1 MSHPAEGTGH
11 RRVTRGAE
19 DAINKKKQKDRA
31 NQESKE
37 GKMASGAEPRKD
49 MMIDWKQNS
58 GEVIVKLNPGP
69 GAINVDELKAE
80 FTDTDCVI
88 SFPEGNQWDCH
99 FHEEIEG
106 SCSKIQYK
114 EKGNFLQ
121 LILQK
126 KIPMNKWPSLQKKK
140 KDLVK
145 EQVKPPGIVRENGKA
160 KTPMKTPISDA
171 NQAQPTGNPEVR
183 KTKPAFR
190 SIRRGQESGDAN
202 AGARSPNSRKSGTSP
217 APQSGTPGR
226 RSSPH
231 KMPSTREG
239 SPRNQRTGSND
250 GSHKCPGGK
259 GKDKVTDHIQAKERS
274 APKPASPR
282 VEASGVLGRKVDT
295 EKTPLPRPGA
305 LHQSTAPPPQPLC
318 TTSPAP
324 APPGDLTLDLPLMSK
339 DLTQLSTE
347 QFADGQEEASKS
359 PMDDRKTSD
368 PSSRGTSQAG
378 AGQTE
383 SAAGSGGSSEGYSI
397 DKASEDVEPYV
408 NLTFVKND
416 YYEKG
421 NDVVVVHVYVKE
433 ISKPTSRVLFR
444 EQDFTLI
451 FQTSDLN
458 FLRLHPG
465 CGPDTVF
472 RWQVKLRNLIDP
484 DQCKYNFAGVR
495 IDISLQKKQCQRWGG
510 LEAPAAQGAVGG
522 AKVAMPASPAP
533 LDKATPGSN
542 QHPLSSKEEPRA
554 VEKEKPRAEDAS
566 LDKVASR
573 AAADHVPVKAEQL
586 MASPKP
592 TCMVPPMTHS
602 AMSSDSA
609 QEEEEKRVC
618 LPGFTG
624 LVNLGNTC
632 FMNSVIQSLS
642 NTRELRDYFQDHSF
656 ESEINCNNPLGT
668 GGRLAVSFAV
678 LLRALW
684 KGTHHAFQP
693 SKLKAI
699 VASKA
704 SQFTGYAQ
712 HDAQEFMAFLLDGL
726 HEDLNRIQNKPYTET
741 VDSDGRPDEEVA
753 DEAWLRH
760 KMRND
765 SFVVDLFQGQYKS
778 KLVCPV
784 CTKVSITFDPFL
796 YLPVPLPQKQKVLT
810 VYYFAKEPHK
820 KPIKFLVS
828 ICKENSSAA
837 DVLESI
843 SQSVRVKA
851 ENLKL
856 AEVVKNRINRTFN
869 PSCSVDS
876 VSPSDQLFCFEVLSP
891 ELAKEHVFVLQVQQR
906 PQVPSIPVTKCS
918 ACQKKQVSEE
928 EKLKRCTRCYRAGYC
943 NQVCQKTHWPE
954 HKLSCRPENIGYPF
968 LISVPESRLTYSRL
982 AQLLEGYARY
992 SVNVFQPPFLPGRTS
1007 PEQPPQPL
1015 SPEKTD
1021 FAPQSSCTF
1030 LEDSS
1035 EEVKDSDAAKP
1046 TLGPSQ
1052 CPSLQPEQGDS
1063 NTQAKTIVERQSLVS
1078 TDSGFSEQSSDTL
1091 REIDSGG
1098 EKETSYEKSVKPEA
1112 AVPGYQQSV
1121 ETLSSHTALFYII
1134 LIDSAGREVKLED
1147 KGDAVLDLTDDC
1159 SLALVWK
1166 NNERMKEFVLVES
1179 KELECEEDPGSAS
1192 EAARVGLFTLEQCL
1206 NLFTKPEV
1214 LAPEEAWYCPK
1225 CNQHREA
1232 SKQLMLWRLPNIL
1245 IIQLK
1250 RFSFRTFIWRDK
1262 INDLVDFPVRGLDLT
1277 TFCIG
1282 QKEDHQ
1288 RPIYDLYAVINH
1300 YGGMIGGHY
1309 TAYARL
1315 PNEKNSQRSDVG
1327 WRLFDDSTVTTVDE
1341 SQVVTRYA
1349 YVLFYR
1355 RRNSPV
1361 ERPVRG
1367 HPADHR
1373 PETGASAEA
1382 AASQASLIWQALEAE
1397 EEELHHDADVQ
1408 RRHRA
1413 PATHGPTQL
1422 QLSEYS
1428 DEARIRY
1435 FVLGTMAAIVAFF
1448 LNIFYP
1454 FMYQSQGR

>member
-1 MSHPAEGTGH
+1 MSHPAEGAGQ
-11 RRVTRGAE
+11 RRVTRGTE
-19 DAINKKKQKDRA
+19 DAVNRKKQKDRI

-37 GKMASGAEPRKD
+37 GKMVSGGETKKE

-58 GEVIVKLNPGP
+58 EEIIVRLNTGP
-69 GAINVDELKAE
+69 GALIVEDVKTA

-88 SFPEGNQWDCH
+88 NLPEGSQWNCH

-121 LILQK
+121 VILQK

-140 KDLVK
+140 KDVVK
-145 EQVKPPGIVRENGKA
+145 EQGKQTTIKENRKA
-160 KTPMKTPISDA
+160 KVPSKLSASEKNRT
-171 NQAQPTGNPEVR
+171 QPTGNSEI
-183 KTKPAFR
+183 KTNKSEQKSAK
-190 SIRRGQESGDAN
+190 RGQESAEVPTRGK
-202 AGARSPNSRKSGTSP
+202 GHVTRKSEASIA
-217 APQSGTPGR
+217 APSGPQIR
-226 RSSPH
+226 KASPH
-231 KMPSTREG
+231 KPVSAVPARDA
-239 SPRNQRTGSND
+239 SPRSHRTVSLEN
-250 GSHKCPGGK
+250 STKCVKSKGPG
-259 GKDKVTDHIQAKERS
+259 KVPDRTQAGDS
-274 APKPASPR
+274 SVLVKPASPLR
-282 VEASGVLGRKVDT
+282 DTQNATGDKVTACDQEMIPLPDMQPVPPSVSQMVQPGCSSTPSNRIEEDMASGVTLPSKELAATVSEQALERQQEVPKPAEFLHDNETFVD
-295 EKTPLPRPGA
+295 
-305 LHQSTAPPPQPLC
+305 
-318 TTSPAP
+318 SPIIP
-324 APPGDLTLDLPLMSK
+324 ATQDELPLLGKAPENLMVPNGGFS
-339 DLTQLSTE
+339 LE
-347 QFADGQEEASKS
+347 DGGEEA
-359 PMDDRKTSD
+359 
-368 PSSRGTSQAG
+368 
-378 AGQTE
+378 
-383 SAAGSGGSSEGYSI
+383 
-397 DKASEDVEPYV
+397 EPYV

-416 YYEKG
+416 HYEKG
-421 NDVVVVHVYVKE
+421 NDVVVVHVYVKQICKE
-433 ISKPTSRVLFR
+433 TSRVLFR

-451 FQTSDLN
+451 FKTSDPN

-465 CGPDTVF
+465 CGPDQVF
-472 RWQVKLRNLIDP
+472 RWQVKLRNLIEP
-484 DQCKYNFAGVR
+484 DLCRFNFTGSR

-510 LEAPAAQGAVGG
+510 LEAPTTQGAVGG

-533 LDKATPGSN
+533 LDKAQPGNN
-542 QHPLSSKEEPRA
+542 QHALSSKEEARG
-554 VEKEKPRAEDAS
+554 VEKEKPRAEEAS
-566 LDKVASR
+566 LEKVAPR
-573 AAADHVPVKAEQL
+573 TPAEHVSVKSEPL
-586 MASPKP
+586 LPSPKP

-602 AMSSDSA
+602 AISSDSA

-784 CTKVSITFDPFL
+784 CAKVSITFDPFL

-810 VYYFAKEPHK
+810 VYFFAKEPHK

-828 ICKENSSAA
+828 ISKENSSAS

-843 SQSVRVKA
+843 SQSVRVKM
-851 ENLKL
+851 ENLRL
-856 AEVVKNRINRTFN
+856 AEVAKHRFHRMFR

-876 VSPSDQLFCFEVLSP
+876 VSPSDVLLCFEVLSP
-891 ELAKEHVFVLQVQQR
+891 ELAKERVLVLQVQQR
-906 PQVPSIPVTKCS
+906 PQVPSIPITKCS
-918 ACQKKQVSEE
+918 ACQKKQLSEE
-928 EKLKRCTRCYRAGYC
+928 EKLKRCTRCYRVGYC
-943 NQVCQKTHWPE
+943 NQACQKTHWPE
-954 HKLSCRPENIGYPF
+954 HKIACRPENIGYPF
-968 LISVPESRLTYSRL
+968 LISVPESRLTYTRL

-992 SVNVFQPPFLPGRTS
+992 SVNVFQPPFLPGRMS

-1015 SPEKTD
+1015 SADKAESSM
-1021 FAPQSSCTF
+1021 AQSSCTYQGEPQ
-1030 LEDSS
+1030 EDERVSAMLSLGSS
-1035 EEVKDSDAAKP
+1035 PCHTAQTEAAGEDGAHGKMCSDRH
-1046 TLGPSQ
+1046 SF
-1052 CPSLQPEQGDS
+1052 
-1063 NTQAKTIVERQSLVS
+1063 VS
-1078 TDSGFSEQSSDTL
+1078 TDSGFSEQATDTL
-1091 REIDSGG
+1091 REFDSGG
-1098 EKETSYEKSVKPEA
+1098 EKETTYEKSVKPEA

-1121 ETLSSHTALFYII
+1121 ELSSSHAALFFIYH
-1134 LIDSAGREVKLED
+1134 IDSTGREVKLED
-1147 KGDAVLDLTDDC
+1147 KGDCVLDLSDDS

-1179 KELECEEDPGSAS
+1179 KDLECDEDPSSAS

-1315 PNEKNSQRSDVG
+1315 PNDKNSQRSDVG
-1327 WRLFDDSTVTTVDE
+1327 WRLFDDSTVTSVDE

-1367 HPADHR
+1367 HAANRRAD
-1373 PETGASAEA
+1373 TGASA
-1382 AASQASLIWQALEAE
+1382 
-1397 EEELHHDADVQ
+1397 DG
-1408 RRHRA
+1408 
-1413 PATHGPTQL
+1413 AT
-1422 QLSEYS
+1422 
-1428 DEARIRY
+1428 
-1435 FVLGTMAAIVAFF
+1435 
-1448 LNIFYP
+1448 
-1454 FMYQSQGR
+1454 SQGVSTMTYGPNLNSEETSQVTAEAVSDLYPHSAEPAPSYSNMEDVD

>member
-1 MSHPAEGTGH
+1 MSHPAEGAGQ
-11 RRVTRGAE
+11 RRATRGTE
-19 DAINKKKQKDRA
+19 DAINKKKQKDRV

-37 GKMASGAEPRKD
+37 GKMVSGTEPRKD

-58 GEVIVKLNPGP
+58 GEVIVKLHP
-69 GAINVDELKAE
+69 GAGAVSVDELKSE

-88 SFPEGNQWDCH
+88 HFPEGDRWSCH

-140 KDLVK
+140 KDLTK
-145 EQVKPPGIVRENGKA
+145 EPAKPLTAKENGKA
-160 KTPMKTPISDA
+160 KAPLKPPAPDPNQSQPVGNSEIKKMKPELRNV
-171 NQAQPTGNPEVR
+171 NQ
-183 KTKPAFR
+183 
-190 SIRRGQESGDAN
+190 GQEA
-202 AGARSPNSRKSGTSP
+202 AAEPRARSPLTRKS
-217 APQSGTPGR
+217 APSSGTQAGTQVKKG
-226 RSSPH
+226 SAH
-231 KMPSTREG
+231 KLG
-239 SPRNQRTGSND
+239 SPRGVSPRSQKIANSED
-250 GSHKCPGGK
+250 SHKSPSGKEQNKCPDSTQAKDCPTTHKLASPKMEPQGVRE
-259 GKDKVTDHIQAKERS
+259 DKVVIADA
-274 APKPASPR
+274 
-282 VEASGVLGRKVDT
+282 
-295 EKTPLPRPGA
+295 EKTHLPVA
-305 LHQSTAPPPQPLC
+305 EHQPA
-318 TTSPAP
+318 AP
-324 APPGDLTLDLPLMSK
+324 AVQPVCCNIRVPGPQGDASLDLLMPSEEMSLLPSERAAGCQEDLSVVPGDCEAIAGSSHKED
-339 DLTQLSTE
+339 
-347 QFADGQEEASKS
+347 AQEEA
-359 PMDDRKTSD
+359 T
-368 PSSRGTSQAG
+368 
-378 AGQTE
+378 
-383 SAAGSGGSSEGYSI
+383 AAGKPDVGV
-397 DKASEDVEPYV
+397 DDTSEDVEPYV

-416 YYEKG
+416 HYESG

-433 ISKPTSRVLFR
+433 VCQQTSRVLFR

-451 FQTSDLN
+451 FQTRDLN

-472 RWQVKLRNLIDP
+472 RWQVKLRNLIEP
-484 DQCKYNFAGVR
+484 DLCKYSFTGIR
-495 IDISLQKKQCQRWGG
+495 IGISLQKKQCQRWGG

-533 LDKATPGSN
+533 LDKAQPGSN
-542 QHPLSSKEEPRA
+542 QHSLSSKEEPRA
-554 VEKEKPRAEDAS
+554 VEKEKPRAEDAG
-566 LDKVASR
+566 LDKVSSR
-573 AAADHVPVKAEQL
+573 AAADHVPVKPEPL
-586 MASPKP
+586 MTSPKP

-784 CTKVSITFDPFL
+784 CAKVSITFDPFL

-810 VYYFAKEPHK
+810 VFYFAKEPHK

-828 ICKENSSAA
+828 IGKENSSAA

-843 SQSVRVKA
+843 SQSVRVKT
-851 ENLKL
+851 ENLRL
-856 AEVVKNRINRTFN
+856 AEVVKNRLNRTFN

-876 VSPSDQLFCFEVLSP
+876 VSPTDQLFCFEVLSP
-891 ELAKEHVFVLQVQQR
+891 ELAKEHVVVLQVQQR

-918 ACQKKQVSEE
+918 ACQKKQLSEE

-954 HKLSCRPENIGYPF
+954 HKVSCRPENIGYPF

-1007 PEQPPQPL
+1007 PEQPLQPL
-1015 SPEKTD
+1015 SPEKPD
-1021 FAPQSSCTF
+1021 MPPQPGCTSAEEAF
-1030 LEDSS
+1030 ED
-1035 EEVKDSDAAKP
+1035 VRDSHPAQP
-1046 TLGPSQ
+1046 GPLGPPP
-1052 CPSLQPEQGDS
+1052 CPSLQPETGDS
-1063 NTQAKTIVERQSLVS
+1063 KAQGKTSADRHSSVG
-1078 TDSGFSEQSSDTL
+1078 TDSGFSEQSFDSL
-1091 REIDSGG
+1091 RESDSGG

-1112 AVPGYQQSV
+1112 AVAGYQQSV
-1121 ETLSSHTALFYII
+1121 ESSSSHAALFYIN
-1134 LIDSAGREVKLED
+1134 LIDSSGREVKLED
-1147 KGDAVLDLTDDC
+1147 KGDSVLDLSDDC

-1373 PETGASAEA
+1373 PETGASAEG
-1382 AASQASLIWQALEAE
+1382 AASQGVSQMAYGPNLNAE
-1397 EEELHHDADVQ
+1397 DNAQVAAAAVSDLFPRPSEPAPSYSNMEDV
-1408 RRHRA
+1408 
-1413 PATHGPTQL
+1413 
-1422 QLSEYS
+1422 
-1428 DEARIRY
+1428 D
-1435 FVLGTMAAIVAFF
+1435 
-1448 LNIFYP
+1448 
-1454 FMYQSQGR
+1454 

>member
-1 MSHPAEGTGH
+1 MSHPAEGSGQ
-11 RRVTRGAE
+11 RRVTRGTE
-19 DAINKKKQKDRA
+19 DAINKKKQKDRV
-31 NQESKE
+31 NQESKD
-37 GKMASGAEPRKD
+37 GKMVSGSEARKD

-58 GEVIVKLNPGP
+58 GEVIVKLNPGL
-69 GAINVDELKAE
+69 GAINVDELKTE

-88 SFPEGNQWDCH
+88 NFPEGNQWNCH

-126 KIPMNKWPSLQKKK
+126 KIPMNKWPNLQKKK
-140 KDLVK
+140 KDVVK
-145 EQVKPPGIVRENGKA
+145 EQVKPSTAKENGKPKA
-160 KTPMKTPISDA
+160 PLKLPVSGTNRT
-171 NQAQPTGNPEVR
+171 QPTGSPEMR
-183 KTKPAFR
+183 KIKPELKNLK
-190 SIRRGQESGDAN
+190 RGQEVGEPNTST
-202 AGARSPNSRKSGTSP
+202 RSPLGRKL
-217 APQSGTPGR
+217 APSSTAQGGAQVKKG
-226 RSSPH
+226 SPH
-231 KMPSTREG
+231 KLTSTRDP
-239 SPRNQRTGSND
+239 SPRKQKLANSED
-250 GSHKCPGGK
+250 CPKCESGNGQNK
-259 GKDKVTDHIQAKERS
+259 LTDSVQAKDS
-274 APKPASPR
+274 LVAAKPECPR
-282 VEASGVLGRKVDT
+282 VEAPNAIGEKVFSDT
-295 EKTPLPRPGA
+295 QTLLPNHETIP
-305 LHQSTAPPPQPLC
+305 QSAPPVVQPVC
-318 TTSPAP
+318 SSNQTPGPS
-324 APPGDLTLDLPLMSK
+324 GDLTLDVTPCKDVPLLSSEQATDYQEPLSK
-339 DLTQLSTE
+339 THMML
-347 QFADGQEEASKS
+347 
-359 PMDDRKTSD
+359 DDKETI
-368 PSSRGTSQAG
+368 
-378 AGQTE
+378 
-383 SAAGSGGSSEGYSI
+383 AGSSHGEVTQSEHTAGERNSSEDYNVE
-397 DKASEDVEPYV
+397 DTSEDVEPYV

-416 YYEKG
+416 HYEKG

-433 ISKPTSRVLFR
+433 ICKQTSRVLFR

-451 FQTSDLN
+451 FQTRDQN

-472 RWQVKLRNLIDP
+472 RWQVKLRNLIEP
-484 DQCKYNFAGVR
+484 DLSKYTFTGVR
-495 IDISLQKKQCQRWGG
+495 MDISLQKKQCQRWGG
-510 LEAPAAQGAVGG
+510 LEAPAAQVGG

-533 LDKATPGSN
+533 LDKAQPGSN

-554 VEKEKPRAEDAS
+554 GEKEKPRAEDTS
-566 LDKVASR
+566 LDKVSSR
-573 AAADHVPVKAEQL
+573 AAADHVPVKPEQL
-586 MASPKP
+586 MTSPKP

-784 CTKVSITFDPFL
+784 CAKVSITFDPFL

-828 ICKENSSAA
+828 IGKENSSAA

-843 SQSVRVKA
+843 SQSVRVKT

-856 AEVVKNRINRTFN
+856 AEVVKNRFNRMFN

-891 ELAKEHVFVLQVQQR
+891 ELAKEHVVVLQVQQR
-906 PQVPSIPVTKCS
+906 PQVPSIPITKCS
-918 ACQKKQVSEE
+918 ACQKKQISEE
-928 EKLKRCTRCYRAGYC
+928 EKLKRCTRCYRVGYC

-954 HKLSCRPENIGYPF
+954 HKVSCRPENIGYPF
-968 LISVPESRLTYSRL
+968 LISVPESRLTYVRL

-992 SVNVFQPPFLPGRTS
+992 SVNVFQPPFVPGRTS

-1015 SPEKTD
+1015 SPEKPD
-1021 FAPQSSCTF
+1021 ALSQPSCTF
-1030 LEDSS
+1030 LEEASEGVRDSPAQSLLTPSQSHTLQPGDSS
-1035 EEVKDSDAAKP
+1035 MQEKACVD
-1046 TLGPSQ
+1046 
-1052 CPSLQPEQGDS
+1052 
-1063 NTQAKTIVERQSLVS
+1063 RHSLVS
-1078 TDSGFSEQSSDTL
+1078 KDSGFSEQSSDTL
-1091 REIDSGG
+1091 REFDSGG
-1098 EKETSYEKSVKPEA
+1098 EKETSYEKTVKPEA

-1121 ETLSSHTALFYII
+1121 ESSSSHAALFYIN
-1134 LIDSAGREVKLED
+1134 LIDSSGREVKLED
-1147 KGDAVLDLTDDC
+1147 KGDMALDLSDDC

-1373 PETGASAEA
+1373 PDTGASAEA

-1397 EEELHHDADVQ
+1397 EEELHHDADLR

-1413 PATHGPTQL
+1413 PTTHQPAHHL

>member
-1 MSHPAEGTGH
+1 MSQSAEAGGH
-11 RRVTRGAE
+11 TRGTRGTE
-19 DAINKKKQKDRA
+19 DAVNKKKQKDKV

-37 GKMASGAEPRKD
+37 GKVSASTEPKKE
-49 MMIDWKQNS
+49 MVVDWKQNS
-58 GEVIVKLNPGP
+58 NEVIVKLNTGP
-69 GAINVDELKAE
+69 GTLNMEDLNAE

-88 SFPEGNQWDCH
+88 SFPEGRRWSCC

-106 SCSKIQYK
+106 SCSKLQYK
-114 EKGNFLQ
+114 EKGNVLQ
-121 LILQK
+121 VILQK
-126 KIPMNKWPSLQKKK
+126 KIPLNKWPSLQKKK
-140 KDLVK
+140 DALK
-145 EQVKPPGIVRENGKA
+145 EGKIANSKENGKVKA
-160 KTPMKTPISDA
+160 PLKGSVPDKPQNQPADA
-171 NQAQPTGNPEVR
+171 TDTQRSKPDPRSPRRGLEAEESPGANGSHVR
-183 KTKPAFR
+183 K
-190 SIRRGQESGDAN
+190 SSSGSAL
-202 AGARSPNSRKSGTSP
+202 
-217 APQSGTPGR
+217 QSGTQPKRVGV
-226 RSSPH
+226 P
-231 KMPSTREG
+231 KLPAAPSTRAPSDRNPRTPEDCAKCTNG
-239 SPRNQRTGSND
+239 KAQSKRNDPVHAGDALTAPKVLGTKMVQLAAKGDQPGVSNEAKAYHPDSQSLPPCAKPTTQPVCVADTQSLPIAKDSGTIKPFKEVSTPASEQDSECQQDSPKTALPLPDKAADCNPQPQIPSLNATSQLLHPD
-250 GSHKCPGGK
+250 
-259 GKDKVTDHIQAKERS
+259 DKVDS
-274 APKPASPR
+274 
-282 VEASGVLGRKVDT
+282 
-295 EKTPLPRPGA
+295 
-305 LHQSTAPPPQPLC
+305 
-318 TTSPAP
+318 
-324 APPGDLTLDLPLMSK
+324 SK
-339 DLTQLSTE
+339 
-347 QFADGQEEASKS
+347 
-359 PMDDRKTSD
+359 
-368 PSSRGTSQAG
+368 
-378 AGQTE
+378 
-383 SAAGSGGSSEGYSI
+383 
-397 DKASEDVEPYV
+397 EDVLEDPTEDLEPIV

-416 YYEKG
+416 FYEKG

-433 ISKPTSRVLFR
+433 ICKETSKVLFR
-444 EQDFTLI
+444 EQDFTLV
-451 FQTSDLN
+451 FQTSDPS
-458 FLRLHPG
+458 FLRLHPD

-472 RWQVKLRNLIDP
+472 RWQVKLRNLVEP
-484 DQCKYNFAGVR
+484 DLCRYNSTGPR
-495 IDISLQKKQCQRWGG
+495 INISLQKKQCQRWGG
-510 LEAPAAQGAVGG
+510 LEALATQGAVGG
-522 AKVAMPASPAP
+522 AKVAMPAGPSP
-533 LDKATPGSN
+533 LDKTQPGSN

-554 VEKEKPRAEDAS
+554 VEKEKPRVEDVA
-566 LDKVASR
+566 LDKVSTRTAT
-573 AAADHVPVKAEQL
+573 DHISAKSEPLLTA
-586 MASPKP
+586 PKP

-602 AMSSDSA
+602 SVSSESA

-642 NTRELRDYFQDHSF
+642 NTRELRDYFHDRSF

-668 GGRLAVSFAV
+668 SGRLAVSFAV

-784 CTKVSITFDPFL
+784 CAKVSITFDPFL
-796 YLPVPLPQKQKVLT
+796 YLPVPLPQKQKLLT
-810 VYYFAKEPHK
+810 VYFFAKEPHK
-820 KPIKFLVS
+820 KPVKFLVS
-828 ICKENSSAA
+828 ISKDHSSAA
-837 DVLESI
+837 DVLSSI
-843 SQSVRVKA
+843 SQSVRVKT

-856 AEVVKNRINRTFN
+856 AEVVKNRFHRVFM
-869 PSCSVDS
+869 PSCPLDA
-876 VSPSDQLFCFEVLSP
+876 VSPADLLFCFELLSV
-891 ELAKEHVFVLQVQQR
+891 ELAKERVIVLQVQQR
-906 PQVPSIPVTKCS
+906 PQVPSILISKCA

-928 EKLKRCTRCYRAGYC
+928 EKLKRCTRCYRVGYC
-943 NQVCQKTHWPE
+943 NQNCQKLHWPD
-954 HKLSCRPENIGYPF
+954 HKAACRPENIGYPF

-1007 PEQPPQPL
+1007 PDQPSQSL
-1015 SPEKTD
+1015 NPEKPESSAHVGCTLSAEPSVED
-1021 FAPQSSCTF
+1021 VDGQAAQETPPAPPC
-1030 LEDSS
+1030 LVLRPEDSS
-1035 EEVKDSDAAKP
+1035 EAC
-1046 TLGPSQ
+1046 G
-1052 CPSLQPEQGDS
+1052 
-1063 NTQAKTIVERQSLVS
+1063 KTTADRQSLHS
-1078 TDSGFSEQSSDTL
+1078 MDSGFSEHYSETL
-1091 REIDSGG
+1091 RATELGA
-1098 EKETSYEKSVKPEA
+1098 EKETTCEKSLKPEA

-1121 ETLSSHTALFYII
+1121 DTLGSPASLFYIN
-1134 LIDSAGREVKLED
+1134 LIDSASKEVKLED
-1147 KGDAVLDLTDDC
+1147 KGDTLLDVTDDC

-1166 NNERMKEFVLVES
+1166 NNERLKEFVLVES

-1192 EAARVGLFTLEQCL
+1192 EAARAGLFTLEQCL

-1262 INDLVDFPVRGLDLT
+1262 INDMVDFPVRNLDLS

-1315 PNEKNSQRSDVG
+1315 PNDKNSQRSDVG
-1327 WRLFDDSTVTTVDE
+1327 WRLFDDSTVTNVDE

-1367 HPADHR
+1367 HTADHR
-1373 PETGASAEA
+1373 ADSGAPADGA
-1382 AASQASLIWQALEAE
+1382 TSQASLIWQELEAE
-1397 EEELHHDADVQ
+1397 DEDLHADLT
-1408 RRHRA
+1408 RSYRNPSD
-1413 PATHGPTQL
+1413 PADL
-1422 QLSEYS
+1422 QLSEFS
-1428 DEARIRY
+1428 DETRIRY

-1454 FMYQSQGR
+1454 LMYQSRGR

>member
-1 MSHPAEGTGH
+1 MSHPAEGTGQ
-11 RRVTRGAE
+11 RRATRGTE
-19 DAINKKKQKDRA
+19 DVINKKKQKDRV

-37 GKMASGAEPRKD
+37 GKMVSSTEPRKD

-69 GAINVDELKAE
+69 GAVNVDELKSE

-88 SFPEGNQWDCH
+88 HFPEGNRWNCH

-114 EKGNFLQ
+114 EKGNVLQ

-140 KDLVK
+140 KDMMK
-145 EQVKPPGIVRENGKA
+145 EPAKPLAAKENGKTKSPLKLPA
-160 KTPMKTPISDA
+160 PDS
-171 NQAQPTGNPEVR
+171 NQSQPVGNLEIKRIKPDLRNVKRAQEAAAAEPR
-183 KTKPAFR
+183 
-190 SIRRGQESGDAN
+190 
-202 AGARSPNSRKSGTSP
+202 ARSPLTRKSAPSPGTQVKKVSAHKLSP
-217 APQSGTPGR
+217 TVSAR
-226 RSSPH
+226 DV
-231 KMPSTREG
+231 
-239 SPRNQRTGSND
+239 SPRSQKNANSED
-250 GSHKCPGGK
+250 SHKSPSGK
-259 GKDKVTDHIQAKERS
+259 EQNKCTDGIQAKDCPLT
-274 APKPASPR
+274 PKPARPKEGPQDVR
-282 VEASGVLGRKVDT
+282 EEKVVIADA
-295 EKTPLPRPGA
+295 EKTPLPEA
-305 LHQSTAPPPQPLC
+305 EHQPA
-318 TTSPAP
+318 AP
-324 APPGDLTLDLPLMSK
+324 AVQSMCCSVRVPGPQGDASLDRLMLSEKLSQLPPERSAGC
-339 DLTQLSTE
+339 
-347 QFADGQEEASKS
+347 QEELSVL
-359 PMDDRKTSD
+359 PDDSEAIAE
-368 PSSRGTSQAG
+368 SSHKEVAHEEATAG
-378 AGQTE
+378 KPDNRLDDT
-383 SAAGSGGSSEGYSI
+383 
-397 DKASEDVEPYV
+397 SEDAEPYM

-416 YYEKG
+416 HYEKG

-433 ISKPTSRVLFR
+433 VCQPTSRVLFR

-451 FQTSDLN
+451 FQTRDLN

-472 RWQVKLRNLIDP
+472 RWQVKLRNLIEP
-484 DQCKYNFAGVR
+484 DLCRYSFTGIR
-495 IDISLQKKQCQRWGG
+495 IGITLQKKQCQRWGG
-510 LEAPAAQGAVGG
+510 LEAPAAQVGG

-533 LDKATPGSN
+533 LDKAQPGSN
-542 QHPLSSKEEPRA
+542 QHSLSSKEEPRA
-554 VEKEKPRAEDAS
+554 VEKEKPRVEDAN
-566 LDKVASR
+566 LDKVSSR
-573 AAADHVPVKAEQL
+573 AAADHVPVKPEPL
-586 MASPKP
+586 MTSPKP

-784 CTKVSITFDPFL
+784 CAKVSITFDPFL

-810 VYYFAKEPHK
+810 VFYFAKEPHK

-828 ICKENSSAA
+828 IGKENSSAA

-843 SQSVRVKA
+843 SQSVRVKT
-851 ENLKL
+851 ENLRL
-856 AEVVKNRINRTFN
+856 AEVVKNRLNRMFN
-869 PSCSVDS
+869 PSCSVDL
-876 VSPSDQLFCFEVLSP
+876 VSPTDQLFCFEVLSP
-891 ELAKEHVFVLQVQQR
+891 ELAKEHVIVLQVQQR

-918 ACQKKQVSEE
+918 ACQKKQLSEE

-954 HKLSCRPENIGYPF
+954 HKVSCRPENIGYPF

-1015 SPEKTD
+1015 SPEKPD
-1021 FAPQSSCTF
+1021 APSQPGCTSAEEASEDTRDPHSAQSG
-1030 LEDSS
+1030 L
-1035 EEVKDSDAAKP
+1035 
-1046 TLGPSQ
+1046 LGPSP
-1052 CPSLQPEQGDS
+1052 CPSLQPEIGDS
-1063 NTQAKTIVERQSLVS
+1063 KVQGKTCADRHSSVG
-1078 TDSGFSEQSSDTL
+1078 TASGFSEQSPDTL
-1091 REIDSGG
+1091 KELDSGG

-1112 AVPGYQQSV
+1112 AVAGYQQSV
-1121 ETLSSHTALFYII
+1121 ESSSSHAALFYII
-1134 LIDSAGREVKLED
+1134 LIDSSGREVKLED
-1147 KGDAVLDLTDDC
+1147 KGDAVLDLSSEDC

-1179 KELECEEDPGSAS
+1179 KELECEDDPGSAS
-1192 EAARVGLFTLEQCL
+1192 EASRVGLFTLEQCL

-1373 PETGASAEA
+1373 AETGASAEGA
-1382 AASQASLIWQALEAE
+1382 AGQASLIWQALEAE
-1397 EEELHHDADVQ
+1397 EEELHHEDLR
-1408 RRHRA
+1408 RRHHRHHHHHHRA
-1413 PATHGPTQL
+1413 TPTTHEPAHL
-1422 QLSEYS
+1422 QLLDYP

-1435 FVLGTMAAIVAFF
+1435 LVLGTMAAIVAFF

-1454 FMYQSQGR
+1454 FMSQGR